1 MRLTKTTEA
10 EAVNLFLHKEQA
22 GGTGVR
28 KVPHGPQMPLWAAC
42 PWLRGLEAWPS
53 RRGRGLQPG
62 RGLPLGAW
70 PPRGPAKTPAPG
82 WLSDLHKKG
91 LREWWKPCHPL
102 PSGAST
108 PTANP

>member
-42 PWLRGLEAWPS
+42 PWLRGLEAWPPM
-53 RRGRGLQPG
+53 RAWP
-62 RGLPLGAW
+62 PPGAW
-70 PPRGPAKTPAPG
+70 PPAGGVASEGACKDTST
-82 WLSDLHKKG
+82 WLAL
-91 LREWWKPCHPL
+91 
-102 PSGAST
+102 
-108 PTANP
+108 

>member
-42 PWLRGLEAWPS
+42 PWLRGLEAWPPM
-53 RRGRGLQPG
+53 R
-62 RGLPLGAW
+62 AW
-70 PPRGPAKTPAPG
+70 PPAGGVASEGACKDTST
-82 WLSDLHKKG
+82 WLAL
-91 LREWWKPCHPL
+91 
-102 PSGAST
+102 
-108 PTANP
+108 